1 MESQKGTRVAATSS
15 VEMASAASTARAE
28 KQEKRKSL
36 SLWQRNPALYL
47 AQTSFFVVVFYG
59 ACLGMNFLQ
68 FGVGMPLALLHRGL
82 YLEFMRLTQRMY
94 AAIFWIT
101 TAMSSPLQI
110 VLTGAHK
117 ELQNDKESRIA
128 PIIANHQ
135 IYSDWWYIWLM
146 GIYKNTWHGE
156 IKIMLKDISWFPI
169 FGNTLFTYTSPTN

>member
-1 MESQKGTRVAATSS
+1 M
-15 VEMASAASTARAE
+15 
-28 KQEKRKSL
+28 KSL
-36 SLWQRNPALYL
+36 SLWKRNPLLYI
-47 AQTSFFVVVFYG
+47 AQTVFFVVFFYG

-68 FGVGMPLALLHRGL
+68 FGIGMPLALLHRGL
-82 YLEFMRLTQRMY
+82 YLKFMRLTQRMY

-117 ELQNDKESRIA
+117 ELQNDKESPIA

-169 FGNTLFTYTSPTN
+169 FGTLFIYMHLQLTDELYI